1 MASAIFAPITD
12 VVYVGD
18 LAEGA
23 PDTDVLALAAS
34 EQRILVTEDF
44 DFGRLIFK
52 DGAGPPPGLIHLTLA
67 GMTKAERYAKLAAEA
82 EALIAAAPGRFVVFS
97 KGAMRARPLP
107 KMP

>member
-67 GMTKAERYAKLAAEA
+67 GMTKVERYAKLTAEA

-97 KGAMRARPLP
+97 KGAMRARALP
-107 KMP
+107 KGA